1 MAIAVL
7 IAVAFLIPILLIGDQ
22 YQLGFTTAFV
32 LGLSLSLL
40 MGRGFKRQSKGKE
53 IGDAVKRIIAQEQR
67 QGGSLRHK

>member
-7 IAVAFLIPILLIGDQ
+7 IVVAFLIPILLIGDQ

-40 MGRGFKRQSKGKE
+40 MEKHLG
-53 IGDAVKRIIAQEQR
+53 VKDSGI
-67 QGGSLRHK
+67 K